1 MNATT
6 IKARDGRRGRTAR
19 PVPGGFRWLVPAL
32 ALSVGL
38 IYYCIFYS
46 GFLSF
51 FSWRG
56 GRSRMSPVGLDNYIR
71 AFDSQVFWQSIWH
84 TLVFFVVVYAVQ
96 VIGGVAFSAALHS
109 RIKFATVYKVII
121 FAPVVIAPAIMA
133 PAHIQVWSSGG
144 TVNAILD
151 RLGLGFL
158 AQGWIGQSTTSLMV
172 VTLVQCW
179 GAVGFGFLLYHAAM
193 GQIDND
199 ILEAARL
206 DGAGN
211 FRVLVSVILPNVKGT
226 TISLG
231 ILNFITALKLFD
243 NPWLLTQ
250 GGPAHSSEFLGT
262 MIYSEVSGSSR
273 NLGYASALSMILLVV
288 AIAVSV
294 VMSVMG
300 RERPQSPRRRRRG
313 RPKADGEAQA
323 ATRHRPRATAS
334 NQGGD
339 A

>member
-1 MNATT
+1 M
-6 IKARDGRRGRTAR
+6 
-19 PVPGGFRWLVPAL
+19 RWLSPAL
-32 ALSVGL
+32 ILSVGL

-46 GFLSF
+46 GYLST

-56 GRSRMSPVGLDNYIR
+56 GRTPMKPVGLDNYVK
-71 AFDSQVFWQSIWH
+71 ALESPVFWQAIIH
-84 TLVFFVVVYAVQ
+84 TLVFFVVVYTVQ
-96 VIGGVAFSAALHS
+96 VLGGVAFSAAMHS
-109 RIKFATVYKVII
+109 GIKFATLYKVII
-121 FAPVVIAPAIMA
+121 FTPVVIAPAIMA

-151 RLGLGFL
+151 RLGLASL
-158 AQGWIGQSTTSLMV
+158 AQSWIGQSSTSLMV
-172 VTLVQCW
+172 VTAVQCW

-211 FRVLVSVILPNVKGT
+211 IRTLFSVILPNVRGT
-226 TISLG
+226 TVSLG

-262 MIYSEVSGSSR
+262 MIYSEVAGQSR
-273 NLGYASALSMILLVV
+273 NIGYASALSMILLVI
-288 AIAVSV
+288 AIVISV
-294 VMSVMG
+294 VMSVWG
-300 RERPQSPRRRRRG
+300 RERPPRAPSRRQAKRAERKVLTS
-313 RPKADGEAQA
+313 KATE
-323 ATRHRPRATAS
+323 RHRPPALAA
-334 NQGGD
+334 NKGGD

>member
-1 MNATT
+1 MMNTATPEAT
-6 IKARDGRRGRTAR
+6 RARRGHRALPT
-19 PVPGGFRWLVPAL
+19 PSGLRWLAPAL
-32 ALSVGL
+32 ILSVGL
-38 IYYCIFYS
+38 IYYCIGYS

-51 FSWRG
+51 YSWRG
-56 GRSRMSPVGLDNYIR
+56 GRSRMMPVGFDNYLKAFESPV
-71 AFDSQVFWQSIWH
+71 FWGAIWH
-84 TLVFFVVVYAVQ
+84 TLIFFVVVYVVQ
-96 VIGGVAFSAALHS
+96 VAGGVAFSACLHS
-109 RIKFATVYKVII
+109 RLRFVMLYKVII

-151 RLGLGFL
+151 SLGLGSL
-158 AQGWIGQSTTSLMV
+158 TQGWIGQSSTSLMV
-172 VTLVQCW
+172 VTMVQCW

-199 ILEAARL
+199 ILEAARI

-211 FRVLVSVILPNVKGT
+211 LRILVSIVLPNVRAT
-226 TISLG
+226 TVSLG

-262 MIYSEVSGSSR
+262 MIYTEVSGQSR

-288 AIAVSV
+288 AIVVSV
-294 VMSVMG
+294 IISVRG
-300 RERPQSPRRRRRG
+300 RERTPTTRKPG
-313 RPKADGEAQA
+313 KLRPAPKQA
-323 ATRHRPRATAS
+323 EVNR
-334 NQGGD
+334 
-339 A
+339 